1 MEQPRNTLLTKTE
14 LTAVDDKEVTLK
26 AGETGYIPAQ
36 QVHLGKTGSEAA
48 KFLSFQIQKT
58 GEPNRRI
65 AAE

>member
-1 MEQPRNTLLTKTE
+1 MVYILEGSITFE
-14 LTAVDDKEVTLK
+14 LQGKPDMTLK

-36 QVHLGKTGSEAA
+36 QVHFGKTGSKTA
-48 KFLSFQIQKT
+48 KFLSFQIQRT